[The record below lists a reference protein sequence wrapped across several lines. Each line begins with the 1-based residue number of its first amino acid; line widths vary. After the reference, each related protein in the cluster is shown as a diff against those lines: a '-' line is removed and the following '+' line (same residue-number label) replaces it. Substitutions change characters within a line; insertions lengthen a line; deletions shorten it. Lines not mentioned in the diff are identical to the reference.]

1 MWKEKFEQE
10 RACFFECIILKY
22 FSEVFICLAR
32 PFAVKHFIK
41 LSTIKNTYFYNG
53 NSSKEL
59 EIAANIGSDGHS
71 EIADAQNACAVA
83 VLTIT
88 ENRDSQHMARD
99 IFSSR
104 VFYVLQRTVVNV
116 NVF

>member
-41 LSTIKNTYFYNG
+41 LSTIKNMYFYSG

-59 EIAANIGSDGHS
+59 EIAANIESDGHS
-71 EIADAQNACAVA
+71 EIAEAQIACAVA

-88 ENRDSQHMARD
+88 ENRDSQHMAHV
-99 IFSSR
+99 IFS
-104 VFYVLQRTVVNV
+104 VLEFFMCYKGQ
-116 NVF
+116 